1 VYKSAVSSAGVTNT
15 TQIKKNNIFENS
27 TGRLDVEA
35 VSRYFE
41 KIQICWVQNTGWCHR
56 KKTKKFTS
64 FSAKIHETVEC
75 VR

>member
-41 KIQICWVQNTGWCHR
+41 KIQICWVQN
-56 KKTKKFTS
+56 S
-64 FSAKIHETVEC
+64 SE
-75 VR
+75 